1 MPTLKQ
7 IEKSGES
14 RVSLMERI
22 LSDFESR
29 LRRSQE
35 WLFNALWEDILKKIV
50 VDGKITPGMGSIRA
64 INTSPVWGRYYRYLR
79 DEVAFWMVEIMG
91 GKLTDSILDFF
102 SLQISSTDL
111 EPRTRAAANSLLTS
125 LGYDGAKF
133 VENGTLYALTNDRTA
148 ERKIKALAIAAAA
161 SGKSLKTFKRE
172 MTTIIK
178 GDAQNLGIV
187 ERHFQTNANT
197 AFAEFD
203 RSLSLQL
210 ANKYNMNHVIWSGP
224 KMTTSR
230 GFCLSRKG
238 KVFHRD
244 EIKKTD
250 SLKWQGKIPGQS
262 TLISAGGYNCSDILL
277 WITDELAEIKK
288 QEQTNS

>member
-79 DEVAFWMVEIMG
+79 DEIAFWMVEIMG

-125 LGYDGAKF
+125 LGYDGEKF
-133 VENGTLYALTNDRTA
+133 VENGTLYALTSDRTA

-161 SGKSLKTFKRE
+161 SGKSLKTFKKE

-210 ANKYNMNHVIWSGP
+210 ADKYKMNHVIWSGP

-230 GFCLSRKG
+230 GFCMARKG

-244 EIKKTD
+244 EIRAMDNLQWT
-250 SLKWQGKIPGQS
+250 GKIPGQS

-288 QEQTNS
+288 AEQAE

>member
-1 MPTLKQ
+1 MPTLRD
-7 IEKSGES
+7 IERSGES

-22 LSDFESR
+22 LADFESR
-29 LRRSQE
+29 LRRAQG
-35 WLFNALWEDILKKIV
+35 WLFDQLWEDLLKKIV
-50 VDGKITPGMGSIRA
+50 VDGQIVKGMGSIRA

-79 DEVAFWMVEIMG
+79 DEIAFWMVEIMG
-91 GKLTDSILDFF
+91 GKLTDSILEFF
-102 SLQISSTDL
+102 TLQVSSPDL
-111 EPRTRAAANSLLTS
+111 EGRTRAAANNLLTS
-125 LGYDGAKF
+125 LGYDGGKF
-133 VENGTLYALTNDRTA
+133 LETGTLYALTNDRTA
-148 ERKIKALAIAAAA
+148 ERKIKAMAIAAAA
-161 SGKSLKTFKRE
+161 SGKSLKAFKKG

-178 GDAQNLGIV
+178 GNKENLGIV

-244 EIKKTD
+244 EIKKMD